1 VYGTEPGGPGV
12 HARGAWLDALAL
24 VRQASLAMK
33 LRAMLLAA
41 LAVAA
46 ATVSCTKP
54 TGAGQEGPPPAKDAP
69 ALEGRRVDV
78 TAGMDGYVPSTIEA
92 KAGES
97 LVLRFTRTAKSECLA
112 QVVFPELKITKDLPL
127 NTPVEIAVKADKPG
141 SIPFQCGMAMVHGS
155 VHVTGS

>member
-1 VYGTEPGGPGV
+1 
-12 HARGAWLDALAL
+12 
-24 VRQASLAMK
+24 MK
-33 LRAMLLAA
+33 PRATLLAA
-41 LAVAA
+41 LALVA

-54 TGAGQEGPPPAKDAP
+54 SDAGHEGSPASNAAP

-78 TAGMDGYVPSTIEA
+78 TAGMEGYVPSTVEA

-112 QVVFPELKITKDLPL
+112 RVVFPDLKIDKELPL
-127 NTPVEIAVKADKPG
+127 NTPIEIAVKADKPG
-141 SIPFQCGMAMVHGS
+141 DIPFQCGMAMVHGS